1 MDQGCGSTEKAVRNL
16 DRQILAVLFTMLGSA
31 IVIIT
36 LQGTKDRLLG
46 VIPGK
51 DYSYLEH
58 LPRISGLIFLLT
70 AVFYFC
76 DSYDQCRRTPGQRSL
91 KVLLAANFLA
101 MVAAVVKLEL
111 IYERP
116 YGESAR
122 QQAAQSTELGDE

>member
-116 YGESAR
+116 HGESAR

>member
-36 LQGTKDRLLG
+36 LQGTKDRLLD

-51 DYSYLEH
+51 DYSYLER
-58 LPRISGLIFLLT
+58 LPRISGLMFLLT

-76 DSYDQCRRTPGQRSL
+76 DSCDQCRKTPGQRNL
-91 KVLLAANFLA
+91 NVLLAANFLA

-111 IYERP
+111 IYTRP
-116 YGESAR
+116 RGESAR

>member
-36 LQGTKDRLLG
+36 LQGTKDRLLD

-51 DYSYLEH
+51 DYSYLER

-76 DSYDQCRRTPGQRSL
+76 DSFDQFRKTPGQRSL
-91 KVLLAANFLA
+91 NVLLAANFLA

-111 IYERP
+111 IYTRP
-116 YGESAR
+116 RGESAW

>member
-1 MDQGCGSTEKAVRNL
+1 MDQSCGSTEKAVRNL

-31 IVIIT
+31 IVIVT
-36 LQGTKDRLLG
+36 LQGTKDRLLD

-51 DYSYLEH
+51 DYSYLER

-76 DSYDQCRRTPGQRSL
+76 DSFDQFRKTPGQRSL
-91 KVLLAANFLA
+91 NVLLAANFLA

-111 IYERP
+111 IYTRP
-116 YGESAR
+116 RGESAR

>member
-36 LQGTKDRLLG
+36 LQGTKDRLLD

-51 DYSYLEH
+51 DYSYLER

-76 DSYDQCRRTPGQRSL
+76 DSCDQCRQTPGQRSL
-91 KVLLAANFLA
+91 NVRLAGNCLA

-111 IYERP
+111 IYTRP
-116 YGESAR
+116 RGESAR

>member
-31 IVIIT
+31 IVIVT
-36 LQGTKDRLLG
+36 LQGTKDRLLD

-51 DYSYLEH
+51 DYSYLER

-76 DSYDQCRRTPGQRSL
+76 DSFDQFRKTPGQRSL
-91 KVLLAANFLA
+91 NVLLAANFLA

-111 IYERP
+111 IYTRP
-116 YGESAR
+116 RGESAW